1 MPFIIFDLVHCFML
15 CSLQEFG
22 IDEPQ
27 EIFTKFD
34 RVFERLT
41 GPLVRAVD
49 TFAGI
54 LNRDGGFNGQVN
66 QLIKE
71 IEEAPT
77 ALDPMIT
84 TVDGVYN
91 NISSYS
97 GLPWIE
103 GTRNHVGRL
112 KYFLQ
117 DVRADVVE
125 FVNVSLIH
133 IFHMQLDYC

>member
-1 MPFIIFDLVHCFML
+1 ML
-15 CSLQEFG
+15 CSLQDFG

-34 RVFERLT
+34 KIFERVT

-49 TFAGI
+49 SFAGI
-54 LNRDGGFNGQVN
+54 VNADGGFIGQVN

-77 ALDPMIT
+77 ALDPMIN
-84 TVDGVYN
+84 TVDGVYD
-91 NISSYS
+91 NITSYS

-103 GTRNHVGRL
+103 AARNHVGRL

-125 FVNVSLIH
+125 FVNVSPINRCN
-133 IFHMQLDYC
+133 MQLDQ